1 MPLLRAYRSS
11 NWTSRRNS
19 IILSRTLRTV
29 RITKDPHYLARADA
43 VICSL
48 CQAPRQRAVG
58 APTINHHLG
67 ISSRLTALA
76 FITSPNTSLSDKT
89 FHTVLIVRNYIIDEL
104 ERVATI
110 FRELF
115 SIESRSERFSD

>member
-58 APTINHHLG
+58 APTRNHHLG

-104 ERVATI
+104 ERAATI

>member
-1 MPLLRAYRSS
+1 M
-11 NWTSRRNS
+11 
-19 IILSRTLRTV
+19 
-29 RITKDPHYLARADA
+29 
-43 VICSL
+43 
-48 CQAPRQRAVG
+48 
-58 APTINHHLG
+58 
-67 ISSRLTALA
+67 ALA